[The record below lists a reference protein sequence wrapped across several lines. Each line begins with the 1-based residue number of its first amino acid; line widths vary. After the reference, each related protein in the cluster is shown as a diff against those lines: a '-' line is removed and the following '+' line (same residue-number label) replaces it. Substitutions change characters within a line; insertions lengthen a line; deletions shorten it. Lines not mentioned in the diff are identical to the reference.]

1 MGIVRFRRTLRGA
14 IEAVQQG
21 KDPAGV
27 IRAGDG
33 HDGIIDLASYKTE
46 LGANPGEIRAPELGQ
61 ELEVIAPYDL

>member
-1 MGIVRFRRTLRGA
+1 
-14 IEAVQQG
+14 VQQG

-46 LGANPGEIRAPELGQ
+46 LGANPGEIRAPGLGQ